1 LRPDRARLRS
11 LRADLLIAAGVPLGV
26 FALGAL
32 ATLLVISRIH
42 LAHSVAEKLDTVAA
56 FLIATGELGVIT
68 QQADALRE
76 PAERALADRDVV
88 HVAFYSTS
96 GEVLLT
102 DGRELTPLTREEL
115 DRSIAQPFHAELG
128 GDLHELRH
136 VVRYRAESDS
146 AELLGYPRVQGRDT
160 ALGEPKAFVRVVL
173 TSHRMAAG
181 YRELL
186 YWSVGFMALVL
197 VLGAALALQLAR
209 GPLRGMTLLSDAVR
223 RIGLGVVAERMPEM
237 GTRELGELADAF
249 NEMSERLARAQ
260 SEIDAHHA
268 ELEDKVEKRT
278 AELNSARI
286 EAERAN
292 RAKSQFLANVSH
304 EIRTPMTAIL
314 GYTDV
319 LLDDRAATP
328 QQTDLLTI
336 IKRNG
341 ANLVEIINSILDLSK
356 IEAGRMELDP
366 SAASLVQIVANAA
379 SSMRIRAEER
389 GLALHTEFQGEIP
402 TSVIVDIVRVRQAIL
417 NLVSNA
423 IKFTERGAVTIR
435 MRYDAARELAT
446 IEVQDTGIGIPE
458 QIRPSLF
465 LEFEQGDTS
474 MSRRFG
480 GTGLGLAIT
489 KRIADMHGGD
499 VTVESEVGVGSTFTC
514 TFHAPVAPE
523 AQFRRIDAEET
534 EQARRAT
541 AVPTEFTRRARILLA
556 EDGPDTQRLITLVL
570 RNAGADVVLAQNG
583 AQAVEILGRDTAFDV
598 VLMDMAMPELDGYA
612 ATQMLREMGVD
623 VPVVAV
629 TAHALIGERERCL
642 AAGCDEYLTK
652 PIDRGDLLRTI
663 QHLLDQKPPPE

>member
-1 LRPDRARLRS
+1 
-11 LRADLLIAAGVPLGV
+11 VV

-32 ATLLVISRIH
+32 GTVLTVSRIH
-42 LAHSVAEKLDTVAA
+42 LASSVAEKLDTVAA

-68 QQADALRE
+68 QTPDALRE

-96 GEVLLT
+96 GELLLA
-102 DGRELTPLTREEL
+102 DGGTPLAPLTREEL
-115 DRSIAQPFHAELG
+115 EHSIARPFHSELG
-128 GDLHELRH
+128 NHLHELRH
-136 VVRYRAESDS
+136 VVRYRAESTP
-146 AELLGYPRVQGRDT
+146 AELLGYAQTKGREPP
-160 ALGEPKAFVRVVL
+160 LGEPKAFVRVVL
-173 TSHRMAAG
+173 SSQRMAAG
-181 YRELL
+181 YHELL
-186 YWSVGFMALVL
+186 FWSVGFMALVL
-197 VLGAALALQLAR
+197 ALGAGLALQLAR
-209 GPLRGMTLLSDAVR
+209 SSLRGMTLLSSAVR
-223 RIGLGVVAERMPEM
+223 RIGLGEATERVPEM
-237 GTRELGELADAF
+237 GTRELGALADAF
-249 NEMSERLARAQ
+249 NEMCDRLQRAQ
-260 SEIDAHHA
+260 SEIAAHHA

-278 AELNSARI
+278 AEVNSARI

-319 LLDDRAATP
+319 LLDDQAATP
-328 QQTDLLTI
+328 TQSDLLAI

-341 ANLVEIINSILDLSK
+341 AHLVEIINSILDLSK

-366 SAASLVQIVANAA
+366 SAASLVQIVANAV
-379 SSMRIRAEER
+379 SSTRIRAEER
-389 GLALHTEFQGEIP
+389 GLALRAEYLGEIP
-402 TSVIVDIVRVRQAIL
+402 TSVTVDIVRVRQAIL
-417 NLVSNA
+417 NLVGNA
-423 IKFTERGAVTIR
+423 IKFTERGSVTVR
-435 MRYDAARELAT
+435 LRYDSANEMASV
-446 IEVQDTGIGIPE
+446 EVQDTGIGIPE
-458 QIRPSLF
+458 ELRPSLF

-499 VTVESEVGVGSTFTC
+499 CTVVSEVGVGSTFTC
-514 TFHAPVAPE
+514 SFHAPLAPD
-523 AQFRRIDAEET
+523 AQFRRIGPEET
-534 EQARRAT
+534 ETVRRETAT
-541 AVPTEFTRRARILLA
+541 PTEFTRTARILLA

-570 RNAGADVVLAQNG
+570 RNAGGEVVLAQNG
-583 AQAVEILGRDTAFDV
+583 AQAVEILGRDDRFDV

-623 VPVVAV
+623 VPIIAV

-652 PIDRGDLLRTI
+652 PIDRAELLRTI
-663 QHLLDQKPPPE
+663 QRILDAKDTD

>member
-1 LRPDRARLRS
+1 
-11 LRADLLIAAGVPLGV
+11 V

-32 ATLLVISRIH
+32 ATLLVVSRIH

-96 GEVLLT
+96 GEVLLAA
-102 DGRELTPLTREEL
+102 GRELAPLTREEL

-128 GDLHELRH
+128 SDLHEQRH
-136 VVRYRAESDS
+136 VVRYRAESEP
-146 AELLGYPRVQGRDT
+146 AELLGFARAQSRDT

-209 GPLRGMTLLSDAVR
+209 GTLRGMTLLSDAVR

-366 SAASLVQIVANAA
+366 SPASLVQIVANAA

-523 AQFRRIDAEET
+523 AQFRRIDAAES

-570 RNAGADVVLAQNG
+570 RNAGAEVVLAQNG
-583 AQAVEILGRDTAFDV
+583 AQAVEILGRDEAFDV

-623 VPVVAV
+623 VPIVAV

-663 QHLLDQKPPPE
+663 QRILDQKPLPQPD